1 LELQPQLGFSRH
13 ETAFKLMHK
22 IRLLMGRRYSLYLLK
37 YMTEND
43 GDFVDVSTKKLIIC
57 QVKLGKGSQLQPLA
71 GIKYPFYSN
80 FRDRGD

>member
-1 LELQPQLGFSRH
+1 
-13 ETAFKLMHK
+13 
-22 IRLLMGRRYSLYLLK
+22 
-37 YMTEND
+37 MTEND